1 MLLQSK
7 TISDLH
13 VDPSRLSFWECD
25 KDTNFIMISE
35 QVIHMRGVLRI

>member
-13 VDPSRLSFWECD
+13 VDPSRLSFGECD

-35 QVIHMRGVLRI
+35 QVNHI